1 MHFNSGNSDSGS
13 PLLVQMF
20 TSAACKLLFIAGENA
35 QLMVVTIEKKM
46 FCNLEFALSNSVI
59 VLFVIVSTFVVEGL
73 DNSSSL
79 TGAQVSPTV
88 AQVGHPCFSIFT
100 SVYQGHKRVSSAPSA
115 SR

>member
-35 QLMVVTIEKKM
+35 HLMVVTIEKKM

-59 VLFVIVSTFVVEGL
+59 VLFVLVSMEIIRRHYFWSNL
-73 DNSSSL
+73 CS
-79 TGAQVSPTV
+79 
-88 AQVGHPCFSIFT
+88 
-100 SVYQGHKRVSSAPSA
+100 
-115 SR
+115 